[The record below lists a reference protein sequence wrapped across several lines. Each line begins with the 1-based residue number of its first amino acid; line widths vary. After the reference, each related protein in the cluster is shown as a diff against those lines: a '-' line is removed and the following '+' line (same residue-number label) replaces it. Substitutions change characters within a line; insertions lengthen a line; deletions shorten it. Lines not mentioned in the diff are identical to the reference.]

1 MHVEDECVHVC
12 GDGKVSVRNGGGEE
26 WRGCEGECVHVCGD
40 ERVSVGM
47 GGCVGGVRMSVEM

>member
-1 MHVEDECVHVC
+1 ME
-12 GDGKVSVRNGGGEE
+12 GVRNGG
-26 WRGCEGECVHVCGD
+26 GCEGECVHVCGD